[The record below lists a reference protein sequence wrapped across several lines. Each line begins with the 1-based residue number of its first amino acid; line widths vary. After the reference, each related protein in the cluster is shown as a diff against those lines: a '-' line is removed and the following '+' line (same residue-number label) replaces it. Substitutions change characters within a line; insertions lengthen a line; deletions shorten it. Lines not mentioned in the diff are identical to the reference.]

1 MKLSLVSIE
10 RDGVIRVASEGNIT
24 SADFQADGPNPLHAL
39 LGQTWSS
46 NRVLLNFDRTNY
58 IDSTAIG
65 WLISC
70 HKEFRANGGT
80 LVVHSV
86 QPQVRQVLDLLKIGK
101 VVPLAENE
109 AAARAM
115 VAATGAGS

>member
-10 RDGVIRVASEGNIT
+10 KDGLIRVASEGNIT
-24 SADFQADGPNPLHAL
+24 SADFQADGPNPLAAL

-46 NRVLLNFDRTNY
+46 NRVLLNFEKTNY

-70 HKEFRANGGT
+70 HKEFKANGGRFI
-80 LVVHSV
+80 VYAI

-101 VVPLAENE
+101 VVPLVENE
-109 AAARAM
+109 SEARAL
-115 VAATGAGS
+115 ALESAK

>member
-10 RDGVIRVASEGNIT
+10 KEGFIRVATEGNIT
-24 SADFQADGPNPLHAL
+24 GTDFQVDNKNPLEQI
-39 LGQTWSS
+39 LGATWSS
-46 NRVLLNFDRTNY
+46 NRVLLNMERTQY

-70 HKEFRANGGT
+70 HKEFKANGGAF
-80 LVVHSV
+80 VVHSV

-101 VVPLAENE
+101 VVPILENE
-109 AAARAM
+109 TAARAF
-115 VAATGAGS
+115 VIGAGT

>member
-10 RDGVIRVASEGNIT
+10 KEGFIRVATEGNIT
-24 SADFQADGPNPLHAL
+24 GTDFQSGDNKNPLEQL
-39 LGQTWSS
+39 LGMTWS
-46 NRVLLNFDRTNY
+46 NNKVLLNMERTQY

-70 HKEFRANGGT
+70 HKEFKAHGGT
-80 LVVHSV
+80 FVVHSV

-101 VVPLAENE
+101 VVPILENE
-109 AAARAM
+109 AAARAY
-115 VAATGAGS
+115 VIGAGA

>member
-10 RDGVIRVASEGNIT
+10 KDGLIRVASEGNIT
-24 SADFQADGPNPLHAL
+24 SADFQADGPNPLQAL
-39 LGQTWSS
+39 LGLTWSS
-46 NRVLLNFDRTNY
+46 NKVLLDLTKTNY

-70 HKEFRANGGT
+70 HKEFKANGGRFI
-80 LVVHSV
+80 VYSI

-101 VVPLAENE
+101 VVPLVESEAE
-109 AAARAM
+109 ARALAIG
-115 VAATGAGS
+115 AAQ